1 MVDTLEYRDRE
12 DNAVARFPEQAD
24 LLGHDTA
31 TVNDNPCPDAGQ
43 LMRDRPG
50 AGEDVILLGQPIA
63 GVHDAIGDITIVREE
78 QQALGVA
85 VQPANRKD
93 ALGDIDQIHD
103 RPAATLVVH
112 RRDVATRLVQDQVA
126 ERLRREQLAVH
137 ADIVTN
143 RISPGA
149 KLGHDRAVDGDAAL
163 ANQFFSCSPGRDAAR
178 RKDALQSF
186 QPELLGGVGV
196 LAEYERALVNQVRPR
211 EE

>member
-1 MVDTLEYRDRE
+1 MIDALVDRDRE

-24 LLGHDTA
+24 LLGHDAA
-31 TVNDNPCPDAGQ
+31 TINDDPRPDAGQ
-43 LMRDRPG
+43 LMRIRPG
-50 AGEDVILLGQPIA
+50 AGEDVVLLGQTIA
-63 GVHDAIGDITIVREE
+63 GVHHPIGDIAVVREE
-78 QQALGVA
+78 QQAFSVA
-85 VQPANRKD
+85 VQPADRKD
-93 ALGDIDQIHD
+93 ALGYVDQIHD

-112 RRDVATRLVQDQVA
+112 RRDIATRLVQDQIA
-126 ERLRREQLAVH
+126 ERLRGEQLAVH
-137 ADIVTN
+137 ADIVTD

-149 KLGHDRAVDGDAAL
+149 KLGHDRAVDRDTAF
-163 ANQFFSCSPGRDAAR
+163 ANQLFSRPAGRDAAR